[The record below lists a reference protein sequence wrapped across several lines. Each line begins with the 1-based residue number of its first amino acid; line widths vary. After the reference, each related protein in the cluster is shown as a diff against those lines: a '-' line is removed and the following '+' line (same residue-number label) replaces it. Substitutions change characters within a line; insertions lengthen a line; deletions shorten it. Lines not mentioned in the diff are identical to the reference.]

1 MFLQYHFLLTIFQSY
16 HDSQDAVLVTKSYNG
31 DLAEADQ
38 SHHEESVGGIPEL
51 EVESVVAMS
60 VVEGVSNEMQS
71 TQAEGA
77 ATADSCIMNKPAE
90 AAEVKCNL
98 M

>member
-1 MFLQYHFLLTIFQSY
+1 M
-16 HDSQDAVLVTKSYNG
+16 VTKSYNG

-38 SHHEESVGGIPEL
+38 SHHEESVCGIPEL
-51 EVESVVAMS
+51 EVDSAATMS
-60 VVEGVSNEMQS
+60 VAEGVSSERQS

-77 ATADSCIMNKPAE
+77 ATTDSCIVNNTAE